1 MTIFDRLYTEA
12 MQRPEVVVALP
23 IAIAIAVF
31 FWSLDRI
38 RKERIARPLETSAVR
53 ATPRELVDR
62 LLRPAAENLSQRRT
76 VQGKPTLTEDLARAG
91 LNITPAEYLLI
102 RIGSVALGALIG
114 LFRFGISIGPIVLGA
129 VAFVLPPLVVTYLQ
143 RRRQNLFN
151 DQLTGMLQLL
161 SNSLKTGYAIDRALE
176 TVASK
181 SRPPVSTEFERVT
194 TEITLGTSVEDA
206 LSALL
211 LRINSPDLEFIVTAI
226 LLHVRVGGNLA
237 EVLDT
242 ISDTLR
248 DRLQTKRDM
257 SVLTAQSRASATI
270 ITGLPILLALGLYVF
285 VPGYFAPMTST
296 LIGYILLGIA
306 GLFILIGNILIRRM
320 TALQS

>member
-1 MTIFDRLYTEA
+1 LNLPPQIL
-12 MQRPEVVVALP
+12 VAIP
-23 IAIAIAVF
+23 MAAAIVVF
-31 FWSLDRI
+31 FWSLDRV
-38 RKERIARPLETSAVR
+38 RKERRSPLQPGPPAPR

-62 LLRPAAENLSQRRT
+62 LLKPAAENLSQRRRD
-76 VQGKPTLTEDLARAG
+76 QGKPTLAEDLARAG
-91 LNITPAEYLLI
+91 LSITPAEYLLI
-102 RIGSVALGALIG
+102 RIGAVALGALAG
-114 LFRFGISIGPIVLGA
+114 LFRFGFSLGPVILGL
-129 VAFVLPPLVVTYLQ
+129 VGFLVPPLVVSYLQ
-143 RRRQNLFN
+143 RRRQKLFN
-151 DQLTGMLQLL
+151 EQLASMLTLL

-181 SRPPVSTEFERVT
+181 SQPPVSTEFERVT
-194 TEITLGTSVEDA
+194 TEITLGTSVEEA

-257 SVLTAQSRASATI
+257 SVLTAQSRASAGI

-285 VPGYFAPMTST
+285 VPGYYAPMTST
-296 LIGYILLGIA
+296 FIGYVLLGVATFLVLVGNLIIA
-306 GLFILIGNILIRRM
+306 RM
-320 TALQS
+320 TALEE

>member
-1 MTIFDRLYTEA
+1 VSNLFYNTVI
-12 MQRPEVVVALP
+12 
-23 IAIAIAVF
+23 IAVPMAAAIAVF

-38 RKERIARPLETSAVR
+38 RKERMAPDPEASLPR
-53 ATPRELVDR
+53 ATPRELVER
-62 LLRPAAENLSQRRT
+62 LLRPAADSLSHRRS
-76 VQGKPTLTEDLARAG
+76 GRGRPTLTEDLARAG
-91 LNITPAEYLLI
+91 LNITAPEYLLI
-102 RIGSVALGALIG
+102 RIGAVATGALIG
-114 LFRFGISIGPIVLGA
+114 IFRFGISIGPIILG
-129 VAFVLPPLVVTYLQ
+129 VIAFLIPPLIVSYLQ

-181 SRPPVSTEFERVT
+181 SRAPVSTEFERVT

-296 LIGYILLGIA
+296 FVGFVLLGFA
-306 GLFILIGNILIRRM
+306 ALLVVVGNVLIRRM
-320 TALQS
+320 TALQA

>member
-1 MTIFDRLYTEA
+1 MA
-12 MQRPEVVVALP
+12 A
-23 IAIAIAVF
+23 AIVVF

-38 RKERIARPLETSAVR
+38 RKERIARPIVATAPR
-53 ATPRELVDR
+53 ATPRELVER
-62 LLRPAAENLSQRRT
+62 LLRPAADNLSQRRSAS
-76 VQGKPTLTEDLARAG
+76 GKPTLTEDLARAG

-102 RIGSVALGALIG
+102 RIGAVALGALIG
-114 LFRFGISIGPIVLGA
+114 LFRFGFSIGPVVLGLIG
-129 VAFVLPPLVVTYLQ
+129 FILPPLVMAYLQ
-143 RRRQNLFN
+143 RRRQTMFN
-151 DQLTGMLQLL
+151 EQLTGMLQLL

-181 SRPPVSTEFERVT
+181 SQPPVSTEFERVA
-194 TEITLGTSVEDA
+194 TEITLGTSVEEA

-211 LRINSPDLEFIVTAI
+211 LRINSSDLEFIVTAI
-226 LLHVRVGGNLA
+226 LLHTRVGGNLA

-285 VPGYFAPMTST
+285 VPGYFAPMTT
-296 LIGYILLGIA
+296 TFVGYVLLGVA
-306 GLFILIGNILIRRM
+306 GLLILIGNVLIQRM
-320 TALQS
+320 TTLDA

>member
-1 MTIFDRLYTEA
+1 MNLPPQVI
-12 MQRPEVVVALP
+12 VAVP
-23 IAIAIAVF
+23 MAAAIAVF

-38 RKERIARPLETSAVR
+38 RKERIALPAAAAPPR
-53 ATPRELVDR
+53 ATPRELVER
-62 LLRPAAENLSQRRT
+62 LLRPAAENLSLRRSAS
-76 VQGKPTLTEDLARAG
+76 GKPTLTEDLARAG
-91 LNITPAEYLLI
+91 LNITPAEYLLF
-102 RIGSVALGALIG
+102 RIGAVALGFLVG
-114 LFRFGISIGPIVLGA
+114 LLRFGISVGPIILGLVGLLA
-129 VAFVLPPLVVTYLQ
+129 PPLVMTYLQ
-143 RRRQNLFN
+143 RRRQTMFN
-151 DQLTGMLQLL
+151 EQLTGMLQLL

-176 TVASK
+176 TVAAK
-181 SRPPVSTEFERVT
+181 SQPPVSTEFERVA

-226 LLHVRVGGNLA
+226 LLHIRVGGNLA

-257 SVLTAQSRASATI
+257 SVLTAQSRASASI

-296 LIGYILLGIA
+296 FIGYVLLGIA
-306 GLFILIGNILIRRM
+306 ALLIVLGNVLIQRM
-320 TALQS
+320 TALDA

>member
-1 MTIFDRLYTEA
+1 MNLPPQVI
-12 MQRPEVVVALP
+12 VAVP
-23 IAIAIAVF
+23 MAAAIAVF
-31 FWSLDRI
+31 FWSIDRV
-38 RKERIARPLETSAVR
+38 RKEHLSRPAEMVGPR
-53 ATPRELVDR
+53 ATPRELVER
-62 LLRPAAENLSQRRT
+62 LLRPAADNLSLRRSAD
-76 VQGKPTLTEDLARAG
+76 GKPTLAEDLARAG
-91 LNITPAEYLLI
+91 LSITPAEYLLI
-102 RIGSVALGALIG
+102 RIGAIALGALAG
-114 LFRFGISIGPIVLGA
+114 LFRFGISVGPIILGL
-129 VAFVLPPLVVTYLQ
+129 VGFVLPPLIVGFLQ

-151 DQLTGMLQLL
+151 DQLGSMLQLL

-176 TVASK
+176 TVAAK
-181 SRPPVSTEFERVT
+181 SQPPVSTEFERVT

-270 ITGLPILLALGLYVF
+270 ITGLPILLGLGLYVF

-296 LIGYILLGIA
+296 FVGYVLLGIA
-306 GLFILIGNILIRRM
+306 ALLVLIGNVIIQRM
-320 TALQS
+320 TALES

>member
-1 MTIFDRLYTEA
+1 MDLPPQVI
-12 MQRPEVVVALP
+12 VAVP
-23 IAIAIAVF
+23 MAGAIMVF

-38 RKERIARPLETSAVR
+38 RKERIARPLAPATPR
-53 ATPRELVDR
+53 ATPRELVER
-62 LLRPAAENLSQRRT
+62 LLRPAADTLSERRRT
-76 VQGKPTLTEDLARAG
+76 SGKPTLTEDLARAG

-102 RIGSVALGALIG
+102 RIGAVALGALAG
-114 LFRFGISIGPIVLGA
+114 LFRFGVSVGPLILGLVGF
-129 VAFVLPPLVVTYLQ
+129 VAPPLVVAFLQ
-143 RRRQNLFN
+143 RRRQTMFN
-151 DQLTGMLQLL
+151 DQLAGMLQLL

-176 TVASK
+176 TVAAK
-181 SRPPVSTEFERVT
+181 SQPPVSTEFERVA

-226 LLHVRVGGNLA
+226 LLHTRVGGNLA
-237 EVLDT
+237 EVLDN

-296 LIGYILLGIA
+296 FIGYVLLGVA
-306 GLFILIGNILIRRM
+306 AFFVLVGNLIIQRM
-320 TALQS
+320 TALES